1 MKKIFTLALLATFA
15 LVSCNPN
22 NKPGGDDPNPIQ
34 PCDQHDV
41 DYVLSETS
49 GIYYGNSY
57 SASEN
62 VYNYALVLAN
72 QVNIY
77 DIFNGDVKLA
87 PNSQYLFLDFYSE
100 VASSK
105 LSLEFKVPSGVYE
118 LDVED
123 TTNANTVGGYYT
135 SLVTTDDESVNAEIP
150 FVSGTVT
157 VTDALIDAVLVA
169 EDGKTYH
176 VQCPNKIIDN
186 SKSYG
191 NSALDSVYST
201 LEGDKVVDFT
211 GEDVEI
217 FGLNEG
223 DYILVGKNLWS
234 IFVDNYATAEELY
247 LTILVDAN
255 KANPEGVY
263 PISGDASQD
272 CALFGYVD
280 PYYET
285 NGSSWYQFDEDGN
298 VIGYAPLKEGSAT
311 ITKVDEEVYTIAVTA
326 KDDKGNTISG
336 TCTAATTWVEMEPY
350 SLKNLSTASKAMQI
364 KKHLAP
370 RKAKHAL
377 VVKR

>member
-1 MKKIFTLALLATFA
+1 MKKIFTLALLAAFA

-22 NKPGGDDPNPIQ
+22 NKPGGEDPIQ

-41 DYVLSETS
+41 DYILSETS

-176 VQCPNKIIDN
+176 VQCPNKVIDN

-191 NSALDSVYST
+191 NSALDNEYST

-234 IFVDNYATAEELY
+234 VFVDNYATAEQIFLN
-247 LTILVDAN
+247 ILVDAN

-263 PISGDASQD
+263 PISGDISKD

-285 NGSSWYQFDEDGN
+285 NGSGWYQFDDAGE

-370 RKAKHAL
+370 RKAKRAL

>member
-1 MKKIFTLALLATFA
+1 MKKIFTLALLAAFA
-15 LVSCNPN
+15 LVSCNLN
-22 NKPGGDDPNPIQ
+22 NNQPDPDPVQ

-57 SASEN
+57 SASES
-62 VYNYALVLAN
+62 VYNYALVLSN
-72 QVNIY
+72 QANIY
-77 DIFNGDVKLA
+77 DIFNGEVEVVS
-87 PNSQYLFLDFYSE
+87 NSQYLFLDFYSE

-135 SLVTTDDESVNAEIP
+135 YLVTTDDESVNAEIS

-176 VQCPNKIIDN
+176 VQCPNNVVDN

-191 NSALDSVYST
+191 NSALDSIYST
-201 LEGDKVVDFT
+201 LEGDKAVDFT
-211 GEDVEI
+211 GEDIEI

-223 DYILVGKNLWS
+223 DYLQIGKNLWS
-234 IFVDNYATAEELY
+234 VFVDNYATSEEIY
-247 LTILVDAN
+247 LNILVDAS
-255 KANPEGVY
+255 KANPEGTY
-263 PISGDASQD
+263 SISNDVSQD
-272 CALFGYVD
+272 CILLGYVD

-285 NGSSWYQFDEDGN
+285 NGSSWYLFDEAGD
-298 VIGYAPLKEGSAT
+298 VVGYAPLKEGSAT
-311 ITKVDEEVYTIAVTA
+311 ITKVDEEVYTITVTA

-336 TCTAATTWVEMEPY
+336 TCTAATTWVEMEEW
-350 SLKNLSTASKAMQI
+350 SLKSLSSASKAMQT
-364 KKHLAP
+364 KKTLAP
-370 RKAKHAL
+370 RKAKRAL